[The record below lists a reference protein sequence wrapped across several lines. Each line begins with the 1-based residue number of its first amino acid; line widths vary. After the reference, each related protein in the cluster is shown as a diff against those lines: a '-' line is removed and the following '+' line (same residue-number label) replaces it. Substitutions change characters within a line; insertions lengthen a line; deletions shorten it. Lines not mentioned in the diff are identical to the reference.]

1 MATDFHTHSFGP
13 GARAL
18 VSCRMEE
25 VAHYPLTS
33 LELHPWNLPE
43 RFEPLPPAF
52 RAALKQAAAL
62 GEIGLDRLRG
72 PELSVQQ
79 EYLEA
84 LLILAEEE
92 QKPVVLHC
100 VRAVPELLAAIR
112 RHPNLRCLYHGFR
125 GKPEQLE
132 ELRRAGFYIS
142 LGFPALN
149 NAALFEHLK
158 TAGLA
163 QIGFET
169 DDSPDPVELL
179 LASAAAKLGIECAQ
193 LEAQTDAT
201 FDSFLPI
208 TANSV

>member
-1 MATDFHTHSFGP
+1 VATDFHTHRPKP

-25 VAHYPLTS
+25 LTHYPLAS
-33 LELHPWNLPE
+33 LELHPWNLPAH
-43 RFEPLPPAF
+43 FEPFPPEF
-52 RAALKQAAAL
+52 HAALKQAAAL

-72 PELSVQQ
+72 PALPVQQ

-84 LLILAEEE
+84 LLSLAEQE

-112 RHPNLRCLYHGFR
+112 RHPKVRRLYHGFR

-132 ELRRAGFYIS
+132 ELRRAGFYVS
-142 LGFPALN
+142 LGFASLE
-149 NAALFEHLK
+149 NAALFAHLK

-169 DDSPDPVELL
+169 DDSPDPVETL
-179 LASAAAKLGIECAQ
+179 LASAAAKLGMECAK

-201 FDSFLPI
+201 FDSFLR
-208 TANSV
+208 

>member
-1 MATDFHTHSFGP
+1 MATDFHTHRPKP

-25 VAHYPLTS
+25 VAHYPLAS

-43 RFEPLPPAF
+43 RFDPLPPAF

-72 PELSVQQ
+72 PALPVQQ
-79 EYLEA
+79 EYFEA
-84 LLILAEEE
+84 LLSLAEEE
-92 QKPVVLHC
+92 QKPVVIHC
-100 VRAVPELLAAIR
+100 VRAVPELLSAIKRHPKIR
-112 RHPNLRCLYHGFR
+112 RLYHGFH

-149 NAALFEHLK
+149 NAALFAYLK

-179 LASAAAKLGIECAQ
+179 LTSAAAKLGMECAQ

-201 FDSFLPI
+201 FDFFLR
-208 TANSV
+208 

>member
-1 MATDFHTHSFGP
+1 MATDFHTHCPKP

-33 LELHPWNLPE
+33 LELHPWNLPGH
-43 RFEPLPPAF
+43 FEPFPPGF
-52 RAALKQAAAL
+52 HAALKQAAAL

-72 PELSVQQ
+72 PAFSVQE
-79 EYLEA
+79 EYLGA
-84 LLILAEEE
+84 LLFLAEQE

-100 VRAVPELLAAIR
+100 VRAVPELLTAVR
-112 RHPNLRCLYHGFR
+112 RHPRVRRLYHGFR

-149 NAALFEHLK
+149 NDTLFTHLK
-158 TAGLA
+158 TAGLT

-179 LASAAAKLGIECAQ
+179 LASAAAKLGMECAK

-201 FDSFLPI
+201 FDSFLR
-208 TANSV
+208 

>member
-1 MATDFHTHSFGP
+1 MASDFHTHRPKP

-25 VAHYPLTS
+25 VTHYPLAS
-33 LELHPWNLPE
+33 LELHPWTLPAH
-43 RFEPLPPAF
+43 FEPFPPEF
-52 RAALKQAAAL
+52 HAALKKAAAL

-72 PELSVQQ
+72 PALSVQE
-79 EYLEA
+79 EYLGA
-84 LLILAEEE
+84 LLFLAEQEK
-92 QKPVVLHC
+92 KPVVLHC
-100 VRAVPELLAAIR
+100 VRAVPELLAKAR
-112 RHPNLRCLYHGFR
+112 RHPQVRCLYHGFR

-142 LGFPALN
+142 LGPAALE
-149 NAALFEHLK
+149 NAALFAHLK

-169 DDSPDPVELL
+169 DDSPDPVEPLL
-179 LASAAAKLGIECAQ
+179 TRAAAKLSIDYAQ

-201 FDSFLPI
+201 FDSFLR
-208 TANSV
+208 

>member
-1 MATDFHTHSFGP
+1 MASDFHTHRPKP

-25 VAHYPLTS
+25 VTNYPLAS
-33 LELHPWNLPE
+33 LELHPWNLPDQ
-43 RFEPLPPAF
+43 FEPLPPAF
-52 RAALKQAAAL
+52 CAALKQAAAL

-72 PELSVQQ
+72 PELPVQQ

-84 LLILAEEE
+84 LLSLAEQE
-92 QKPVVLHC
+92 QKPVVIHC
-100 VRAVPELLAAIR
+100 VRAVPELLSAIKCHPQVR
-112 RHPNLRCLYHGFR
+112 RLYHGFR

-132 ELRRAGFYIS
+132 ELRHAGFYVS

-149 NAALFEHLK
+149 NAALFAHLK

-169 DDSPDPVELL
+169 DDSPTPVETL
-179 LASAAAKLGIECAQ
+179 LASAANQLGTDYAK

-201 FDSFLPI
+201 FDSFLR
-208 TANSV
+208 

>member
-1 MATDFHTHSFGP
+1 MATDFHTHRPKP

-25 VAHYPLTS
+25 VTNYPLAS
-33 LELHPWNLPE
+33 LELHPWTLPH
-43 RFEPLPPAF
+43 RFEPLPPEF
-52 RAALKQAAAL
+52 RTALKQAAAL

-72 PELSVQQ
+72 PELPVQQ

-84 LLILAEEE
+84 LLSLAEQEK
-92 QKPVVLHC
+92 KPVVLHC

-112 RHPNLRCLYHGFR
+112 RHPKVRCLYHGFR

-132 ELRRAGFYIS
+132 ELRHAGFYVS
-142 LGFPALN
+142 LGFASLE
-149 NAALFEHLK
+149 NAALFTHLK

-169 DDSPDPVELL
+169 DDSPDPVETL
-179 LASAAAKLGIECAQ
+179 LASAAAKLGIDYAK

-201 FDSFLPI
+201 FDSFLR
-208 TANSV
+208 